1 MDRDTRD
8 LLNEYRM
15 NDAGPIE
22 NSLIDD
28 FFAGEIDRGSFIRR
42 ATVVGLSAGAI
53 GAALR
58 AMGHTPAA
66 YGATV
71 LGKAGGR
78 LRVGVIPGPTG
89 DLEPSSFADHGRLVT
104 GRLRRGFP
112 CPP

>member
-8 LLNEYRM
+8 LLDEYRL
-15 NDAGPIE
+15 NHAGPIE

-28 FFAGEIDRGSFIRR
+28 FVSGELDRASFLRR
-42 ATVVGLSAGAI
+42 ATALGASASAI

-58 AMGHTPAA
+58 VMGHTPAA

-78 LRVGVIPGPTG
+78 LPVGGIPGPPG
-89 DLEPSSFADHGRLVT
+89 GPEASPVAAHR
-104 GRLRRGFP
+104 
-112 CPP
+112 